1 MPTAEERLKELG
13 IELPAPPKPVAAYIP
28 AVRYGDLAQTAGQLP
43 SEGGKVAVTGKLGV
57 EVSIEEGKRAARLAC
72 VNALAAVKGVVGSL
86 EKVDRVV
93 SLVVYVQSS
102 DMFVD
107 QPKVANGASELL
119 EAVFGEAGR
128 HVRAA
133 VGVNALPLN
142 ASVELTLTV
151 AVRGD
156 D

>member
-1 MPTAEERLKELG
+1 MPTPEERLKGLG
-13 IELPAPPKPVAAYIP
+13 IELPEPPKPVAAYIP
-28 AVRYGDLAQTAGQLP
+28 AVRYGDLVQTAGQLP
-43 SEGGKVAVTGKLGV
+43 SEGGKVAVAGKLGA
-57 EVSIEEGKRAARLAC
+57 EVSIEAGKRAARLAC
-72 VNALAAVKGVVGSL
+72 VNALAAVKGVMGSL
-86 EKVDRVV
+86 EKVERVV

-133 VGVNALPLN
+133 VGVNTLPLN

-151 AVRGD
+151 AVRGE
-156 D
+156 